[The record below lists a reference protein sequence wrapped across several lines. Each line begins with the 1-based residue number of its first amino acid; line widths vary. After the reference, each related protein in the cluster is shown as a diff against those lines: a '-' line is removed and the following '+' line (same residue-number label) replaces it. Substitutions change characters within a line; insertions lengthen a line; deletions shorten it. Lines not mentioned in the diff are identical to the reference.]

1 MSGLSTY
8 KKNGGRLIRIDAADG
23 LVYNP
28 NTHSGSRII
37 ITDAYYLGQLEIDV
51 SKMGNGEEFSIFLP
65 SVLYVIIANKTSY
78 PDHVN
83 TSGIVTVTCIDDTI
97 YMSPVYDADLESA
110 KAAFAIPQF
119 RDKVAAVE
127 SRDDDLWEVLTNK
140 ILINPILNDQGVG
153 ASVLIDTVDTEECAH
168 LVAKVFGDDGND
180 LTLTIVEAGVNTPLS
195 VEVDGD
201 DIVVNLETNENE
213 EGITTLAELRTL
225 LEADTDVMALVYF
238 SYLITGHENEKVAPL
253 EETSLSG
260 GALGSKL
267 SLTSTMLNATY
278 TAYITS
284 TQAVEIDL
292 GDELDKDY
300 QITSSDGINVVVDN
314 YTTPH
319 NVILPAATAG
329 LRILVKN
336 LAAETLTV
344 DVHDDATETVDGD
357 VDYDIPTTE
366 ARTFICYDTNK
377 WIAV

>member
-8 KKNGGRLIRIDAADG
+8 KKNGGRLIRIDAANG

-37 ITDAYYLGQLEIDV
+37 ITDYSGQSCIYIDV

-65 SVLYVIIANKTSY
+65 SVLYVIISNKTSC

-97 YMSPVYDADLESA
+97 YMSPVYDADLASA
-110 KAAFAIPQF
+110 KAAFATAQLT
-119 RDKVAAVE
+119 DKVAAIE
-127 SRDDDLWEVLTNK
+127 SREDEVWEVLKNK
-140 ILINPILNDQGVG
+140 VIIDPILNEEGVA
-153 ASVLIDTVDTEECAH
+153 ASVDYGSIEAADRFS
-168 LVAKVFGDDGND
+168 LVAKAFGTGGND
-180 LTLTIVEAGVNTPLS
+180 LTLTILEAGVNTPLS
-195 VEVDGD
+195 VEVDGN
-201 DIVVNLETNENE
+201 DIVVTLETNEDE
-213 EGITTLAELRTL
+213 ESITTLAELRTL
-225 LEADTDVMALVYF
+225 LEADTDVMALVYVQ
-238 SYLITGHENEKVAPL
+238 ENTAGYSTEKVAPL
-253 EETSLSG
+253 EETSFSG
-260 GALGSKL
+260 GALGNKL
-267 SLTSTMLNATY
+267 SLTTTNLNATY
-278 TAYITS
+278 TAYATS
-284 TQAVEIDL
+284 IQAVEIDL
-292 GDELDKDY
+292 GEELDEDY
-300 QITSSDGINVVVDN
+300 QISSADGINVVVDN

-366 ARTFICYDTNK
+366 ARTFICYAANK
-377 WIAV
+377 WIAI